1 MDHHQQNIKSDFM
14 SVMDISAVLGLSKH
28 VVYRLVH
35 SGELPSYKIGG
46 TIRVKADDFQTYMEN
61 CRQA

>member
-1 MDHHQQNIKSDFM
+1 MDTQQQNIKSNFM

-46 TIRVKADDFQTYMEN
+46 TILVKADDFQNYMER
-61 CRQA
+61 CRQG